1 MIGVNPLPVLEV
13 LRLGFGECSGPRDVV
28 KRTVAVIAYLPF
40 ARTFGTQFEVVV
52 TTDSIHANFDR
63 YRICFF
69 TSVGGVVNF
78 QYIWWDPYFG
88 DGAWVD
94 VSTFAFT

>member
-52 TTDSIHANFDR
+52 FA
-63 YRICFF
+63 
-69 TSVGGVVNF
+69 GGKVHVLR
-78 QYIWWDPYFG
+78 QLH
-88 DGAWVD
+88 VD
-94 VSTFAFT
+94 QV